1 MRASQ
6 VGEKVCGDP
15 IETESVKALGWSYNA
30 RSSTCTPGDKLA
42 APCIDK
48 SSSCKILFRYHFSS
62 KLQRMA
68 TITRVAGKGGGGTW
82 LLVKGSPEA
91 VGRLLAKQPAA
102 YAATYRAMAENG
114 MRVLAL
120 AYRPLEGDEVRPS
133 VSFASRR
140 IRSHAPTSLLA
151 AGDRLAR
158 KTRRIQGK
166 RDDNNGPVWR
176 VSELHWGSSEFFSP
190 QLFPQ

>member
-1 MRASQ
+1 VQ

-30 RSSTCTPGDKLA
+30 RTSTCTPGDKPA

-48 SSSCKILFRYHFSS
+48 GSSCKILFRYHFSS

-102 YAATYRAMAENG
+102 YATTYRAMAENG

-120 AYRPLEGDEVRPS
+120 AYRPLEGDEVRPL
-133 VSFASRR
+133 VSGSHRV
-140 IRSHAPTSLLA
+140 RSHAPP
-151 AGDRLAR
+151 
-158 KTRRIQGK
+158 
-166 RDDNNGPVWR
+166 PV
-176 VSELHWGSSEFFSP
+176 V
-190 QLFPQ
+190 FPHTHM